1 MFLGK
6 KMYTLGGVL
15 GGIHSRTCLHDDF
28 SDKSTLNYEEFRSL
42 MIPIIE
48 KAMREMRK
56 GFEEA
61 FREFDKDGNG
71 KVDKDE
77 FR

>member
-1 MFLGK
+1 M
-6 KMYTLGGVL
+6 
-15 GGIHSRTCLHDDF
+15 CLHDDF
-28 SDKSTLNYEEFRSL
+28 SDRSTLNYEEFRSL